1 MTSSTQSLSTETSLS
16 NDLDDALEADV
27 QATLVKAL
35 RLFENGEK
43 ELAGRL
49 FERLRQRVQQA
60 GPTAVLV
67 ASAVSAQQHD
77 DLRDVVNA
85 IADIARSTPAP
96 DEEAEPE

>member
-1 MTSSTQSLSTETSLS
+1 
-16 NDLDDALEADV
+16 
-27 QATLVKAL
+27 
-35 RLFENGEK
+35 
-43 ELAGRL
+43 
-49 FERLRQRVQQA
+49 
-60 GPTAVLV
+60 VLV